1 MFLIF
6 RRVHLP
12 NSLWFSAHFQSVR
25 ALDPLNVTHF
35 FTNDFIIHEYSS
47 IFYENKTAYFIYVL
61 VKSHNHSIRNLK
73 LSYSNEDLKMKKLL
87 LNLLVVMSRDLAALQ
102 VSHTLTQLL
111 FKFG

>member
-1 MFLIF
+1 M
-6 RRVHLP
+6 P

-25 ALDPLNVTHF
+25 ALYPLNVTHI
-35 FTNDFIIHEYSS
+35 FTNDFIIHKYSS
-47 IFYENKTAYFIYVL
+47 IFLKKAVLFSYVL
-61 VKSHNHSIRNLK
+61 VKSHNPLIRNLK

-102 VSHTLTQLL
+102 VSHTLTQSL

>member
-1 MFLIF
+1 M
-6 RRVHLP
+6 P

-35 FTNDFIIHEYSS
+35 FTNDFIIHEY
-47 IFYENKTAYFIYVL
+47 ENKTAYFIYVL
-61 VKSHNHSIRNLK
+61 VKSHNPLIRNLK